1 MRYTISGRTTLA
13 WKGSKMDEQMIINQ
27 AVDSYHRLGGILR
40 SQTLKGE
47 EAAFL
52 RGRMLELMLL
62 ICTLDEQAIVRL
74 LEDAVDTEAETVKV
88 ARVIRVNLN

>member
-1 MRYTISGRTTLA
+1 
-13 WKGSKMDEQMIINQ
+13 MDEQMIINQ
-27 AVDSYHRLGGILR
+27 AVDSYHRLDGILR
-40 SQTLKGE
+40 SQKLQDE

-74 LEDAVDTEAETVKV
+74 LESPVDTEPETVNV
-88 ARVIRVNLN
+88 VRVIKVNLN

>member
-1 MRYTISGRTTLA
+1 
-13 WKGSKMDEQMIINQ
+13 MDEQMIINQ
-27 AVDSYHRLGGILR
+27 AVDSYHRLDGVLR
-40 SQTLKGE
+40 SQMLKDE

-74 LEDAVDTEAETVKV
+74 LESTVDTKPEMLG
-88 ARVIRVNLN
+88 VIKLVRVNLN